1 MAEVLQ
7 QLKYEYYKACLSESG
22 TEVGVP
28 LFSAVSLCDFS
39 GRCVDSMC
47 YTDIVT
53 YVPLFNL

>member
-1 MAEVLQ
+1 MVCQ
-7 QLKYEYYKACLSESG
+7 MYKVCLSESG

-28 LFSAVSLCDFS
+28 LFPAVDFVIS
-39 GRCVDSMC
+39 PVDGSDSMC